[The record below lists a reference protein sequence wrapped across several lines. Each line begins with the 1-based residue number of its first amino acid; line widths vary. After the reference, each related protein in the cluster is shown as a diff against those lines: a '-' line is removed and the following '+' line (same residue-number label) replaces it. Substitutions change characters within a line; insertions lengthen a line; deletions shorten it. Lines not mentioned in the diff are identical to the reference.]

1 MSQNIFFYNSY
12 SREKERFKSINNNYV
27 GIYLC
32 GPTVY
37 GPPHIGHARSSI
49 TFDLINRYLRFCGYN
64 VKFIRNYTDV
74 GHLEYD
80 SDDGDDKIEKQAKK
94 EQIDPME
101 IVQKYINIYRK
112 DMQLLNCLS
121 PNIEPQATS
130 CIQEQIEF
138 THELISKGFAY
149 EINGSVYFDVQKY
162 NAEFNDYGIL
172 SGRNIEEIYTQTREL
187 KNQNEKKNSYD
198 FALWK
203 KADERHIMKWDSP
216 WGLGFPGWHT
226 ECVVLSKKY
235 LGQLFDIHGGG
246 IDLKFPH
253 HEAEITQAK
262 ASFGT
267 RLANFWIHNN
277 LVNINDQKMSKS
289 LNNFITLDELF
300 FNENNIFNR
309 TFSPS
314 VLRFL
319 FLETHYRSTL
329 NISFSALESAEKGYL
344 KLMNTLKKVK
354 NIECNYSEDN
364 ANEKMQENIEKIFG
378 QIYFDLADD
387 LNTPKVL
394 ANLFELSKII
404 NDIDNNKIS
413 ISEFGNIFF
422 NKFKKDF
429 STIIEDVLGLKVPE
443 VNTEYIDL
451 ILEIYKE
458 AKWRKDFTQVNFLR
472 SKMKHLGIVF
482 CDKKTSVSWNYE
494 I

>member
-12 SREKERFKSINNNYV
+12 SREKEKFKPINNNYV

-64 VKFIRNYTDV
+64 VK
-74 GHLEYD
+74 
-80 SDDGDDKIEKQAKK
+80 
-94 EQIDPME
+94 DPME

-253 HEAEITQAK
+253 HEAEIAQAK
-262 ASFGT
+262 ATAGT

-300 FNENNIFNR
+300 FNNENNIFNR

-344 KLMNTLKKVK
+344 KLMNTLKNVK
-354 NIECNYSEDN
+354 NIKCQSSED
-364 ANEKMQENIEKIFG
+364 ANEKIQENIKTIFE
-378 QIYFDLADD
+378 QIYCDLADD

-422 NKFKKDF
+422 NKIKKDF
-429 STIIEDVLGLKVPE
+429 STIIEEVLGLKVPE

-458 AKWRKDFTQVNFLR
+458 AKWRKDFAQVDCKTCEIFSFVKKIIFNKFSNNL
-472 SKMKHLGIVF
+472 
-482 CDKKTSVSWNYE
+482 KTS
-494 I
+494 